1 MNRPQFSGFRVF
13 ANSNKLVLAPVCSLA
28 FLCAG
33 CFGAKRPT
41 FHYNAAAMSRPVLP
55 AVNPASA
62 EIEVP
67 DISVEVVMPPRFA
80 GIRGPARPRSAP
92 PAAPTVAA
100 GASAEPTLVPGLS
113 ASELSSAKADTQRS
127 LDIAEQN
134 LASTQGKQLTAA
146 QRDVISKIHVFIEGT
161 HEAMRIEDWQRAKN
175 FAKKAEVLSQELTT
189 RP

>member
-13 ANSNKLVLAPVCSLA
+13 ANSNKLVLALVCFLA

-62 EIEVP
+62 EVEVP
-67 DISVEVVMPPRFA
+67 NISVEVVMPPRFA
-80 GIRGPARPRSAP
+80 GIRGPVRPRSAV
-92 PAAPTVAA
+92 PAAPAVAA
-100 GASAEPTLVPGLS
+100 GAPAEPTLVPGMS
-113 ASELSSAKADTQRS
+113 ASELSSAKADTQHS

-146 QRDVISKIHVFIEGT
+146 QRDVISKIHVFIDGT
-161 HEAMRIEDWQRAKN
+161 HEAMRIEDWQRARN